1 VAVLEQ
7 ARRRGVA
14 AAMTS
19 WLVRRGLSAG
29 AELAH
34 LHADSAQAAGVFAR
48 LGFEEAGE
56 LDVYEIEDV
65 SCAEP

>member
-1 VAVLEQ
+1 VAVAEH
-7 ARRRGVA
+7 ARQRGAA

-19 WLVRRGLSAG
+19 WLVRRGPAAG

-34 LHADSAQAAGVFAR
+34 LHADSAQAERIFAR

-56 LDVYEIEDV
+56 LDVYEIEDPAY
-65 SCAEP
+65 AEP